1 MSNSLLNSGES
12 QHLKLAINT
21 FSCQDSP
28 PPNTSQTAVKFLD
41 IIQVIE
47 LSR

>member
-21 FSCQDSP
+21 FSCQDP